1 MGTRTEGNPISC
13 AVPLNTCEHLRQ
25 EPAMSL
31 LNIGGSENAH
41 VTVAVTV
48 MCCHLRDLVVDLAYT
63 SMFHLG

>member
-1 MGTRTEGNPISC
+1 MGASTEGNPISC

-25 EPAMSL
+25 APEMSL

-41 VTVAVTV
+41 VVAVTV
-48 MCCHLRDLVVDLAYT
+48 MCCHLRDLVVGLVYT